1 VGAVGLGRIETRTD
15 ISHVNRRLAYWLL
28 LVLALAGANYAA
40 RFSEGKP
47 PKDILYQWDNAIGGV
62 VQYGVILAFLLAIAR
77 GAYSLLALRRPPSWS
92 SAAGRALVV
101 LGAIYAVSAIVSPLL
116 HPGREQGLTPDHW
129 DSSRAPQFFANAIVV
144 CVIAPIVEE
153 LTFRGVGYGL
163 LAARFGVEPAI
174 VGSGLCF
181 GLAHGLVEA
190 LPLLVAFGIGLAWLR
205 ESQNSTIPGMVL
217 HGVFNAI
224 ALTVVLVT

>member
-1 VGAVGLGRIETRTD
+1 MGALGLGRIETRTD
-15 ISHVNRRLAYWLL
+15 ITRVNRRLVYWLL
-28 LVLALAGANYAA
+28 LVLALATANYAA

-47 PKDILYQWDNAIGGV
+47 PKDILYRWDNAIGGV
-62 VQYGVILAFLLAIAR
+62 IQYAVILAIVLAIAR
-77 GAYSLLALRRPPSWS
+77 GAPALLALRRPPSWS
-92 SAAGRALVV
+92 AAAGRALIV
-101 LGAIYAVSAIVSPLL
+101 LGAIYLLSAIVSPLL

-129 DSSRAPQFFANAIVV
+129 DSSRAAQFFANAFVV

-163 LAARFGVEPAI
+163 IAARFGVEPAI
-174 VGSGLCF
+174 VGSALLF

-224 ALTVVLVT
+224 ALTVVLLT